1 MLTTCLP
8 IYPQAVRYSPVL
20 YRLLMAILSAHHS
33 WPFNYEMPFKA
44 ASAIVIRCSL
54 AAIVEAECGRKFG
67 LGVIIRA
74 SVFISEFGLSK
85 VTNLERNSDN
95 G

>member
-1 MLTTCLP
+1 
-8 IYPQAVRYSPVL
+8 
-20 YRLLMAILSAHHS
+20 
-33 WPFNYEMPFKA
+33 MPFKA
-44 ASAIVIRCSL
+44 VSAIVIRCSL
-54 AAIVEAECGRKFG
+54 AAIVVAERGRKFG

>member
-1 MLTTCLP
+1 
-8 IYPQAVRYSPVL
+8 
-20 YRLLMAILSAHHS
+20 MAISSAHHGWS
-33 WPFNYEMPFKA
+33 FNYEMPFKA

-74 SVFISEFGLSK
+74 SVYVSEFGLNRLNESG
-85 VTNLERNSDN
+85 TQQR
-95 G
+95 

>member
-1 MLTTCLP
+1 
-8 IYPQAVRYSPVL
+8 
-20 YRLLMAILSAHHS
+20 
-33 WPFNYEMPFKA
+33 MPFKA
-44 ASAIVIRCSL
+44 VSAIVIRCSL
-54 AAIVEAECGRKFG
+54 AAIVVAERGRKFG

-85 VTNLERNSDN
+85 VTNLECNSDN

>member
-1 MLTTCLP
+1 
-8 IYPQAVRYSPVL
+8 
-20 YRLLMAILSAHHS
+20 MAILSAHHS

-74 SVFISEFGLSK
+74 SIYVSEFGLNK
-85 VTNLERNSDN
+85 VTECGTQQR
-95 G
+95 